1 MSLEYGLEGIE
12 RSWSPLDERSLD
24 RRRSQDMIG
33 KREGERERE
42 RGRVY
47 VFKKVRSS

>member
-24 RRRSQDMIG
+24 RRRSQDMIEKG
-33 KREGERERE
+33 KEKEKEKE
-42 RGRVY
+42 RGGEY
-47 VFKKVRSS
+47 VSRR

>member
-33 KREGERERE
+33 KREGERER
-42 RGRVY
+42 GRVCI
-47 VFKKVRSS
+47 KKVRSG